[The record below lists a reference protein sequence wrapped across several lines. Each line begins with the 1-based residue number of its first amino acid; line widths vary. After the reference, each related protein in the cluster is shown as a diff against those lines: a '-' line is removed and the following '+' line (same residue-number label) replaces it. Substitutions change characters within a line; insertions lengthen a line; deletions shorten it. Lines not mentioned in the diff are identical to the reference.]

1 MQESVDMSLV
11 TMRAKLTQDD
21 IRRLVKGETP
31 EERAMAARKICQRV
45 DAPELTAEERAAA
58 NGILEMI
65 AQDAVVLV
73 RRALA
78 VTLRSSPNLPK
89 SVAMRLA
96 ADIDSIAVPVLAA
109 SPVFTDAELVE
120 IIQSQGEG
128 KQAAIGARASVS
140 SEVVG
145 AIVEFG
151 SERAVGITAAND
163 GADFDHAS
171 YEKAFTRFSDSS
183 LVMDSFVAR
192 SSLPLAFTE
201 KLISQVS
208 DEALERLVKRHA
220 LPPQLAVELAE
231 ATRERATVD
240 LVDQAGVAPDMR
252 HFVQQLQINGRL
264 TPSLVLRAAFRGHI
278 EFVEHAFAEL
288 GSVPHSKAWLLIH
301 DAGPLGMK
309 AIFDRTGLPSRLFP
323 AIRTAIDTLHS
334 IEMDNTPEG
343 RIRFRKLL
351 AERAFT
357 RFQGVPDEDV
367 EYILSRLDEDAI
379 SDQPAAARLA
389 G

>member
-1 MQESVDMSLV
+1 MSLV

>member
-1 MQESVDMSLV
+1 MSLV

-21 IRRLVKGETP
+21 IRRLVKGESP

-45 DAPELTAEERAAA
+45 DAPDLTEEERVAA
-58 NGILEMI
+58 NSIIEMI
-65 AQDAVVLV
+65 AEDAVVLV

-89 SVAMRLA
+89 SVAMKLA
-96 ADIDSIAVPVLAA
+96 ADIDSIAVPVLAG

-120 IIQSQGEG
+120 IVKSQGEA
-128 KQAAIGARASVS
+128 KQSAIGARQSVS
-140 SEVVG
+140 AGVVG

-151 SERAVGITAAND
+151 TERAVSITAAND
-163 GADFDHAS
+163 GAQFGDAA
-171 YEKAFTRFSDSS
+171 YEKAFTRFCESKM
-183 LVMDSFVAR
+183 VMDSFVSR
-192 SSLPLAFTE
+192 SALPLAFTE
-201 KLISQVS
+201 KLISRVS
-208 DEALERLVKRHA
+208 DEALERLVRRHA

-252 HFVQQLQINGRL
+252 HFVQQLQMNGRL
-264 TPSLVLRAAFRGHI
+264 TPSLILRAAFRGHMS
-278 EFVEHAFAEL
+278 FVEHAFAEL
-288 GSVPHSKAWLLIH
+288 GSVPHAKAWLLIH

-309 AIFDRTGLPSRLFP
+309 AIFDRTGLPARLFP
-323 AIRTAIDTLHS
+323 AIRAAIDTLHT
-334 IEMDNTPEG
+334 IEMEDSPEG
-343 RIRFRKLL
+343 RARFRKIL

-367 EYILSRLDEDAI
+367 EYILSRLDEDEI
-379 SDQPAAARLA
+379 GVQPAAARLA

>member
-1 MQESVDMSLV
+1 MSLV

-309 AIFDRTGLPSRLFP
+309 AIFDRTGYAAFHRDGQYPGRPHPFSQ
-323 AIRTAIDTLHS
+323 AACRTGVHALS
-334 IEMDNTPEG
+334 GGAG
-343 RIRFRKLL
+343 RGCRIHPLT
-351 AERAFT
+351 A
-357 RFQGVPDEDV
+357 
-367 EYILSRLDEDAI
+367 
-379 SDQPAAARLA
+379 
-389 G
+389 

>member
-1 MQESVDMSLV
+1 MSLV

-45 DAPELTAEERAAA
+45 DATELTAEERAAA

>member
-1 MQESVDMSLV
+1 MSLV

-163 GADFDHAS
+163 GADFDNAS

-334 IEMDNTPEG
+334 IEMDNSPEG
-343 RIRFRKLL
+343 RVRFRKLL